1 KKDAN
6 SGKVVKK
13 SGVEFDIFKK
23 DGSANGTYI
32 ATIATNSQGVALYK
46 NLRYGD
52 YYFVEKTQPPKYY
65 ISNERINFQIREDKV
80 KIQKTLSNPQIRGK
94 IILTKEDCEVGKR
107 PQGDGTLDGAI
118 YTLYAQEDILDPADD
133 SVKIKAGTEVMTA
146 TIKDYTATFDNLY
159 LGKYRIKETKPPKKG
174 YLLDGKDYI
183 VNLTDTEHIKTVT
196 SCD

>member
-1 KKDAN
+1 MN
-6 SGKVVKK
+6 NTRSFLF
-13 SGVEFDIFKK
+13 SSTHSLLIRCFIL
-23 DGSANGTYI
+23 T
-32 ATIATNSQGVALYK
+32 
-46 NLRYGD
+46 
-52 YYFVEKTQPPKYY
+52 
-65 ISNERINFQIREDKV
+65 ISNSIEHL

-146 TIKDYTATFDNLY
+146 TIKDYKATFDNLY

-196 SCD
+196 SCDQVMKQPFKIAKYR